1 MVKIRTEEASNT
13 STKKKHFSRKSIFDQ
28 QAEFMKACG
37 QTVDKYNRKQ
47 ASLYD
52 DLIIEEQEEFAASFV
67 EARQKYNDAYHPHN
81 PSGADALIDQIVV
94 LIGFGLSMGW
104 PMNKLWREV
113 MDSNMAKI
121 DPTTGKVKK
130 RRDGKVLKPK
140 GWQPPNI
147 NDILMRHSARK
158 KV

>member
-1 MVKIRTEEASNT
+1 MVKIRTEEEINAA
-13 STKKKHFSRKSIFDQ
+13 KKKKAFRYKTIFAQ

-37 QTVDKYNRKQ
+37 QTVDKYNPKQ
-47 ASLYD
+47 ALLYL
-52 DLIIEEQEEFAASFV
+52 DLIHEEFN
-67 EARQKYNDAYHPHN
+67 ELTLDAE
-81 PSGADALIDQIVV
+81 SDAEIADAIIDTIVV
-94 LIGFGLSMGW
+94 LVGYGLSHGW